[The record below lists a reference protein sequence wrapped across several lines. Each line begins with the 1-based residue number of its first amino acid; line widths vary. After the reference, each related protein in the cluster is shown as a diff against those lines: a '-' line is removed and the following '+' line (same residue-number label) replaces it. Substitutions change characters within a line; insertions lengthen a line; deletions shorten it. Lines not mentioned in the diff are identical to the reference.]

1 VPPAPDAA
9 RLMRLT
15 RMADALDSRWRIPGT
30 GVRFG
35 WDGVASV
42 VPGVGDTVT
51 AVFAGWMVLEAARM
65 GAPAPLLARMAANV
79 AVDWAVGSVPVL
91 GTVFDVLFKANRRN
105 LDLLTRH
112 FAEGPPARRRRR

>member
-1 VPPAPDAA
+1 
-9 RLMRLT
+9 MRLT

-30 GVRFG
+30 GIRFG

-42 VPGVGDTVT
+42 VPGVGDTVA

-65 GAPAPLLARMAANV
+65 GAPAPLLARMAGNV

-91 GTVFDVLFKANRRN
+91 GTVFDVFFKANRRN

-112 FAEGPPARRRRR
+112 FAEGAPRARRRR